1 MKKYFVVLTLVMLLC
16 LTGCGSKEGKIKCT
30 LSSKDAVNDYSLKS
44 TYTINYKGDLVETVD
59 TVEEVTSDK
68 SEVLEV
74 FETQLKET
82 YDKMNKT
89 YGGYKFDVVKKD
101 NKVTSTV
108 NINYGKMKMDQL
120 VKDQPSLK
128 NYVKDN
134 KLKVE
139 GLKAM
144 YKSMGATCE

>member
-1 MKKYFVVLTLVMLLC
+1 
-16 LTGCGSKEGKIKCT
+16 
-30 LSSKDAVNDYSLKS
+30 
-44 TYTINYKGDLVETVD
+44 
-59 TVEEVTSDK
+59 
-68 SEVLEV
+68 
-74 FETQLKET
+74 
-82 YDKMNKT
+82 
-89 YGGYKFDVVKKD
+89 
-101 NKVTSTV
+101 
-108 NINYGKMKMDQL
+108 MDQL